1 MSKLSPDN
9 FEQERK
15 KLNALVLVTYKV
27 AQKLPD
33 NEILRARIQE
43 AVLDILKLSEFAYLG
58 SKENID
64 KFVASVRT
72 LVNYFELAEAQDW
85 IDKTNFIILKKF
97 FRQFLTEFKADS
109 FSVSVK
115 TDVAKDSPLVKNITK
130 LKISREKLNKR
141 QIKILE
147 HLRKNKTGE
156 VAQLADLLSSVSK
169 RTIRRD
175 LDKLIGNGLAT
186 KRGKTN
192 GTVYELV

>member
-115 TDVAKDSPLVKNITK
+115 TDVAKDSPLVKNI
-130 LKISREKLNKR
+130 SNNAR
-141 QIKILE
+141 Q
-147 HLRKNKTGE
+147 G
-156 VAQLADLLSSVSK
+156 
-169 RTIRRD
+169 
-175 LDKLIGNGLAT
+175 
-186 KRGKTN
+186 
-192 GTVYELV
+192 